1 MQQLADASYAPLR
14 LAKMCHA
21 HPPAQLLPVQELV
34 LQTKSKTVNLHE
46 CKCWAN
52 RMGNSGLDSIFI
64 SRFTRVLAAAAV

>member
-1 MQQLADASYAPLR
+1 MQVTPRYV
-14 LAKMCHA
+14 
-21 HPPAQLLPVQELV
+21 LPKCAMHIHLHNCYKSQELV